1 MDQEKN
7 GLQGVAILYFYTSA
21 QNAEPKLVD

>member
-7 GLQGVAILYFYTSA
+7 GLQGVAILYFYINA
-21 QNAEPKLVD
+21 QNAESESLD